1 MGEGHCPSRIRRRT
15 MKKIQFDSGMQ
26 EYSVNGNGILRF
38 HPGDPNVYARFLDAA
53 DKIQKAVEEL
63 TEQAKMQEEKNDN
76 HTIVKLMAEADQK
89 VKDILGWVFGGDND
103 FDKIMGGINLLAAA
117 DNGEQV
123 ITNLLAALQPI
134 LVEGAERCA
143 REQTAMAVEKA
154 NRRREGR

>member
-1 MGEGHCPSRIRRRT
+1 

-26 EYSVNGNGILRF
+26 EYSVNGSGILRF

-53 DKIQKAVEEL
+53 DKIQNAVEEL
-63 TEQAKMQEEKNDN
+63 TEQVKMQEEKNDN
-76 HTIVKLMAEADQK
+76 HRIVKLMAEADQK

-103 FDKIMGGINLLAAA
+103 FDKIMGGVNLLAVA

>member
-1 MGEGHCPSRIRRRT
+1 

-63 TEQAKMQEEKNDN
+63 TEQVKMQEEKNDN

-103 FDKIMGGINLLAAA
+103 FDKIMGGVNLLAAA